1 MIEGQMTE
9 QTKAEKYGTWLR
21 GMRGGWHLSIR
32 GGGLKGR
39 DTKDRKEGGEVK
51 KNYGRKTDGRKGLGE
66 ETERREFWSEKN

>member
-1 MIEGQMTE
+1 
-9 QTKAEKYGTWLR
+9 
-21 GMRGGWHLSIR
+21 MRGGWCLSIR

-66 ETERREFWSEKN
+66 ETERRELK

>member
-1 MIEGQMTE
+1 
-9 QTKAEKYGTWLR
+9 
-21 GMRGGWHLSIR
+21 MRGGWHLSIR

-66 ETERREFWSEKN
+66 ETERREF